1 MYKLLFL
8 CTGNSCRSILGEALI
23 NHLAPARFKAYSA
36 GSSPTGIVN
45 PNALIELS
53 EQGINGQVFSSQS
66 WHDFADIKID
76 MVISVCDNAA
86 GEVCPVALQSALR
99 AHWGLPDPAA
109 VSSSEQAIKQAFTQ
123 TFHALE
129 RRVGQLLALPFER
142 LSDLDKVSHVN
153 AIGQLAD

>member
-23 NHLAPARFKAYSA
+23 NHLAPGRFKAYSA
-36 GSSPTGIVN
+36 GSSPAGIVN

-53 EQGINGQVFSSQS
+53 EQGISDQIFSSQS
-66 WHDFADIKID
+66 WHDFAEIKID

-86 GEVCPVALQSALR
+86 GEVCPIALQSALR

-109 VSSSEQAIKQAFTQ
+109 VSSSEMAIKQAFTR
-123 TFHALE
+123 TFHALD
-129 RRVGQLLALPFER
+129 RRVDRLLALPFER

-153 AIGQLAD
+153 AIGQLTD